1 MVRRDQ
7 ALLKEQISPKPPWMN
22 TTEANLNFL
31 IRQDHLLF
39 HSYSGFISIGASRGK
54 KEYRSHVFP
63 WAKAIPHPHLTV
75 RLLEMTGTEEAGDPG
90 SCRRPS
96 KGPED
101 RGKPRDLGEIPVSE
115 SLLKKALGMRQ
126 ACWTSGGIIFAS
138 GHWRGGGG

>member
-1 MVRRDQ
+1 
-7 ALLKEQISPKPPWMN
+7 
-22 TTEANLNFL
+22 
-31 IRQDHLLF
+31 
-39 HSYSGFISIGASRGK
+39 
-54 KEYRSHVFP
+54 
-63 WAKAIPHPHLTV
+63 
-75 RLLEMTGTEEAGDPG
+75 MTGTEEAGDPG

-138 GHWRGGGG
+138 GHWRGGGGEVCIRIQTKGQGLRTPPLVLI